1 MNVFTE
7 QFFDKLYS
15 CKRGRRLATVS
26 LLSASLVALISPC
39 QVLSQSFNGAGRIN
53 PYSPT
58 GWSPNPNNYA
68 GTPYAGNGIY
78 GGFNRTA
85 YPGSYYPGMGTGPVY
100 PFGNPYINPVAAGN
114 GFYNFVGGGVA
125 ANLWRAPSGYYYP
138 WYRGGGFNQII
149 YVDQSQSQA
158 QTVAQQPPLSSQ
170 FSDMGQYLDDS
181 KKNGKLADNDY
192 KSLKMRLTDIHSKE
206 RSLRI
211 AGGGQLSD
219 EYEAEIRQNLN
230 DFSREMVER
239 IKL

>member
-1 MNVFTE
+1 VLQRAVYWLAILPSSPFFFLCFRLPPLSLRASTE
-7 QFFDKLYS
+7 PNIYS
-15 CKRGRRLATVS
+15 G
-26 LLSASLVALISPC
+26 
-39 QVLSQSFNGAGRIN
+39 N
-53 PYSPT
+53 
-58 GWSPNPNNYA
+58 
-68 GTPYAGNGIY
+68 PYAGAGGNMY
-78 GGFNRTA
+78 GGFNRTG
-85 YPGSYYPGMGTGPVY
+85 YPGTYYPGVGGGPVY

-114 GFYNFVGGGVA
+114 GFYNFAGGGVA

-149 YVDQSQSQA
+149 YVDQSQNQA

-170 FSDMGQYLDDS
+170 FTDMGQYLDDS

-192 KSLKMRLTDIHSKE
+192 KSLKQRLTDIHAKE